1 MRLLVFAVLLLG
13 VVSSRAQTY
22 FSRAEL
28 KKPLS
33 EAVEKALAE
42 FVDRCAP
49 EKQKQLTAH
58 MEEVL
63 KAVGSTVKL
72 SEDEKKALRE
82 PAMAAVEAAVK
93 TWKPQAVVAMR
104 TYLSRTSETAAR
116 RQVSQWKPEQAGL
129 NEPVEDWTPPQEDA
143 TWRAALRQTLGE
155 ERFKH
160 WEEADAKERKKTDEE
175 IHRYLERWVRESR
188 GPMNEDLQAKIDR
201 MKTKLTLPEERVTA
215 LKKAADALL
224 DEITRSERERA
235 AEMLR
240 TLTPES
246 RQNIVGRSYFYVRF
260 DRPRGAAWEER
271 WEEAVRKVLPAAMV
285 AQWSKAV
292 AEERNK
298 VESELADMIK
308 PSETYMRQQME
319 MALITE
325 IDTVVSELGL
335 EKERQERLKKL
346 SGEVVEESLRLARKQ
361 WLRQARNYSATERQ
375 RMRSNTYFGLNDEQ
389 QAVNLPSWKEGVK
402 KILTEAES
410 TRMTTEGEQ
419 REQRALA
426 ALASACLAEMDQALR
441 LDDGQRAKLGPL
453 MTELMKPLMDQ
464 RRGQYW
470 SYSPLQLFQA
480 AGKLKQEQLAALM
493 DVAQQKRWKEL
504 VSPTGGNP
512 SRISTQSGTP
522 PEVPDMEAAISAHL
536 YKMFVVERKKVLATM
551 MAHVEEARRVLT
563 LPDAAVAELT
573 TAAKGAVEQSL
584 QHWRQNTERYVRQNV
599 QTAAPQNILQ
609 MLAGTERVSFGR
621 NGSGPQETD
630 IWNDALK
637 QTLDGAQLQK
647 LEQAARARQDHR
659 LKAMAA
665 MCVSELDRR
674 RRLTGGQCAKLEPL
688 VRKVLAEYQP
698 EIDRHIS
705 NVWFLQYYHALVP
718 VGGVPEKDLQAILPA
733 SQWKLCK
740 ERDLPDALQYWE
752 GIENSHKNRLKE
764 GGNGNRILFN
774 GGMIID
780 E

>member
-1 MRLLVFAVLLLG
+1 MTRLVLAAMLLG
-13 VVSSRAQTY
+13 AVSSRAQTY

-42 FVDRCAP
+42 FVGRCAP

-58 MEEVL
+58 MEEIIKV
-63 KAVGSTVKL
+63 VGGIAKL
-72 SEDEKKALRE
+72 SDDEKKALRE

-116 RQVSQWKPEQAGL
+116 RQVSQWRPEQAGL

-143 TWRAALRQTLGE
+143 TWRAVLRQTLGE

-160 WEEADAKERKKTDEE
+160 WEEADAKECKKTGEE

-188 GPMNEDLQAKIDR
+188 GPMNEDLQAKIDQ

-224 DEITRSERERA
+224 DEITQSERERA

-240 TLTPES
+240 TLAPES
-246 RQNIVGRSYFYVRF
+246 RQNIMGRSYFYVRF

-271 WEEAVRKVLPAAMV
+271 WEGAARKVLPAAMV

-298 VESELADMIK
+298 AESELADMIK

-375 RMRSNTYFGLNDEQ
+375 RMRSNAYFSLNDEQ
-389 QAVNLPSWKEGVK
+389 QAMNLPSWKEGVK

-493 DVAQQKRWKEL
+493 DAAQQKRWKEL
-504 VSPTGGNP
+504 VSPAGGNP
-512 SRISTQSGTP
+512 SRISTQPGTP

-630 IWNDALK
+630 IWNGALK

-674 RRLTGGQCAKLEPL
+674 RRLSGGQCAKLEPL

-698 EIDRHIS
+698 EIDRHMS

-752 GIENSHKNRLKE
+752 GIENSHKNRLKN

-774 GGMIID
+774 GGLMID